1 MGQKKSKKI
10 LIVLIILVIILILLV
25 GVAYCY
31 FATDL
36 LKSNKQLFFQY
47 IVQMGDTNGNG
58 IMDNELKQY
67 FEKRKNTP
75 YMDQG
80 DFLLD
85 ITTDGTLTEKYK
97 NVNNFNISF
106 SGQVDTANN
115 KAMQDIS
122 LDYSNEVNFPF
133 SYKQIGNTI
142 GLQTKYVSSKYI
154 AIETDKLESQ
164 SSDEITNIT
173 NAIQG
178 YEKAEELTNSP
189 FTRRRFKSYTRNL
202 FGCTKFAI
210 TRYSI

>member
-10 LIVLIILVIILILLV
+10 LIVLIILVVILILLV

-97 NVNNFNISF
+97 NVNNFNIS
-106 SGQVDTANN
+106 
-115 KAMQDIS
+115 
-122 LDYSNEVNFPF
+122 LD
-133 SYKQIGNTI
+133 
-142 GLQTKYVSSKYI
+142 
-154 AIETDKLESQ
+154 
-164 SSDEITNIT
+164 
-173 NAIQG
+173 
-178 YEKAEELTNSP
+178 
-189 FTRRRFKSYTRNL
+189 RKSVV
-202 FGCTKFAI
+202 
-210 TRYSI
+210 